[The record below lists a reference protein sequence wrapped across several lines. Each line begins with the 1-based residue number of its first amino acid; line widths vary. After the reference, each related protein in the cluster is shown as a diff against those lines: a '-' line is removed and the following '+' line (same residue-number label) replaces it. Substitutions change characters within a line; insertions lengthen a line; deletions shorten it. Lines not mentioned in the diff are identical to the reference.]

1 MAGLQE
7 GDTIFFIA
15 APEKAAC
22 IYAGQIR
29 NELGSRLDLLE
40 KTHTVSATSMIS
52 QCMKSMKKR
61 VNLGFTHNPFSMPQG
76 GLEALNEKRSIR
88 YLSIPV

>member
-29 NELGSRLDLLE
+29 NELGSRLDLLR
-40 KTHTVSATSMIS
+40 
-52 QCMKSMKKR
+52 KR
-61 VNLGFTHNPFSMPQG
+61 RIPFLLHQ
-76 GLEALNEKRSIR
+76 
-88 YLSIPV
+88 